1 MTKLENKI
9 IKKLEEE
16 GRITHIPAKEAY
28 KIWMNTYERM
38 VKYKRGLMIKAHAS
52 YENARRI
59 LSQRII
65 SPTCH

>member
-1 MTKLENKI
+1 MAKLENKI
-9 IKKLEEE
+9 IKKILQE
-16 GRITHIPAKEAY
+16 GRVTYISAKEAY
-28 KIWMNTYERM
+28 KIWMNTHERM
-38 VKYKRGLMIKAHAS
+38 VKYTRVLVKRTHAS

>member
-1 MTKLENKI
+1 MAKLENKI

-16 GRITHIPAKEAY
+16 GRITHIPSKEAY

-38 VKYKRGLMIKAHAS
+38 VKYKRDLMIKTHAS